1 MTEDE
6 GSSVEQT
13 REEIEALLGA
23 TVTELGA
30 LIKDGGKKTLR
41 IKCEGCGASN
51 SHEVQVADADL
62 LVKALSALSS
72 AAPRLQSKDD
82 ASSVKAVK
90 LNADLAALS
99 STDLAERIILLEEA
113 LVSVEEGS

>member
-1 MTEDE
+1 
-6 GSSVEQT
+6 
-13 REEIEALLGA
+13 
-23 TVTELGA
+23 
-30 LIKDGGKKTLR
+30 
-41 IKCEGCGASN
+41 
-51 SHEVQVADADL
+51 

-99 STDLAERIILLEEA
+99 SAKLAERIVALEELI
-113 LVSVEEGS
+113 LVHVAEGQ